1 MSSTKKLLVAFDP
14 AKPES
19 KTTDFLVPWSRGGQ
33 RVLLGL
39 KSGQES
45 PLGMMVFVGRS
56 VTEKDLFTKLVDSG
70 AVIANVDETLHL
82 LRSHLAR
89 LQTLTIGNV
98 VRIRSPGQDSGPDVD
113 LEIIAITPSAVKS

>member
-14 AKPES
+14 AKPDS

-39 KSGQES
+39 KSGQEAA
-45 PLGMMVFVGRS
+45 LGMVVFIGRS

-89 LQTLTIGNV
+89 LQTLKIGNV
-98 VRIRSPGQDSGPDVD
+98 VRIRSPAQDSGPDVD
-113 LEIIAITPSAVKS
+113 LELIAITPSAVKA

>member
-1 MSSTKKLLVAFDP
+1 
-14 AKPES
+14 
-19 KTTDFLVPWSRGGQ
+19 
-33 RVLLGL
+33 VLLGL